1 MDLHDQATE
10 AEELHRE
17 RALAQLLAKF
27 GQTSPADWETKS
39 AKWCTDAQCG
49 ERIPDERRR
58 AIPGVKFCVECQE
71 RREQRERRQR
81 QTWI

>member
-1 MDLHDQATE
+1 MDVHDQATE

-17 RALAQLLAKF
+17 RALQAQMARAPAI
-27 GQTSPADWETKS
+27 PADWEAKS

-71 RREQRERRQR
+71 RRELQERRQR
-81 QTWI
+81 RTWS

>member
-10 AEELHRE
+10 AEELYRE
-17 RALAQLLAKF
+17 TALRRQAARAAA
-27 GQTSPADWETKS
+27 TPADWETKS

-58 AIPGVKFCVECQE
+58 AIPGVKFCLECQE
-71 RREQRERRQR
+71 RRERQERRQR
-81 QTWI
+81 WI